1 MAHFHVKKK
10 KGRPYL
16 YVREIAR
23 VGGKP
28 KVVSQVYIGSP
39 EKVAALATGQKEQEK
54 VLKVEEFGSLWV
66 AQQMD
71 NDFDLA
77 GLIDGVI
84 PRAKNEKGPSVGE
97 YFLYCVWNRMA
108 EAVSKNK
115 LDLWY
120 SRTAVQHIR
129 PVDVKALTSQRY
141 WEKWDRVGH
150 DQLKAISAR
159 FFERLWKIENPD
171 ADCLLFDTTNYYTFM
186 SSSTPSELA
195 YRGKN
200 KQGRHHLR
208 QVGLGLMVARNSR
221 LPLYYTVYP
230 GNLHDSRLF
239 EQVMD
244 EMFAVA
250 CGFHKTKERL
260 TVVIDKGMNADDN
273 YAWIDEH
280 ARIHFV
286 TSYST
291 YFARELA
298 TRSLD
303 QFEPVDTAKNTKLVE
318 NGQPEE
324 RLLAYRTRGEYW
336 GKQRVVVVTHNP
348 ATARKKNYTLDSK
361 LAGLRQELIAMRAKV
376 QNHAPHWRDPEKIK
390 VRYLRLCE
398 RMHLSSD
405 LFVIDLKESQDG
417 LKMGFRKDIYR
428 VERKRAM
435 FGKNIIITDN
445 LDWTTSEIIET
456 SLDRWQVE
464 DRFRLSKDDDLVGIQ
479 PIRHWT
485 DSKIRCHLFTCVV
498 AMVYLRRLELKLMA
512 AGINRTAADLMEDM
526 RHLHSVLTL
535 SNGRRKPRRQLECP
549 TKTQSEVLSALG
561 HYVTEGGVLQPLK
574 R

>member
-1 MAHFHVKKK
+1 
-10 KGRPYL
+10 
-16 YVREIAR
+16 
-23 VGGKP
+23 
-28 KVVSQVYIGSP
+28 
-39 EKVAALATGQKEQEK
+39 
-54 VLKVEEFGSLWV
+54 
-66 AQQMD
+66 
-71 NDFDLA
+71 
-77 GLIDGVI
+77 
-84 PRAKNEKGPSVGE
+84 
-97 YFLYCVWNRMA
+97 
-108 EAVSKNK
+108 
-115 LDLWY
+115 
-120 SRTAVQHIR
+120 
-129 PVDVKALTSQRY
+129 
-141 WEKWDRVGH
+141 
-150 DQLKAISAR
+150 
-159 FFERLWKIENPD
+159 
-171 ADCLLFDTTNYYTFM
+171 
-186 SSSTPSELA
+186 
-195 YRGKN
+195 
-200 KQGRHHLR
+200 
-208 QVGLGLMVARNSR
+208 
-221 LPLYYTVYP
+221 
-230 GNLHDSRLF
+230 
-239 EQVMD
+239 
-244 EMFAVA
+244 MFAVV

-273 YAWIDEH
+273 YAWVDEH

-291 YFARELA
+291 YFAQDLA
-298 TRSLD
+298 TRPLD
-303 QFEPVDTAKNTKLVE
+303 QFEPVDTAKNRKLVKKE
-318 NGQPEE
+318 RPEE

-361 LAGLRQELIAMRAKV
+361 LASLRQELISMRAKV
-376 QNHAPHWRDPEKIK
+376 QSRAPHWRDPETIK
-390 VRYLRLCE
+390 ARYLRLCV

-405 LFVIDLKESQDG
+405 LFVIDLKKSEDG

-498 AMVYLRRLELKLMA
+498 AMVYLRRLELKLLA
-512 AGINRTAADLMEDM
+512 AGINRTAVDVMEDM

-535 SNGRRKPRRQLECP
+535 TNGRRKPQRRLECP
-549 TKTQSEVLSALG
+549 TKTQSEVLSTLG
-561 HYVTEGGVLQPLK
+561 HYVTKGGVLQPLK